1 MKHRTLT
8 AATFA
13 LGLAASTAPA
23 AFHVMQ
29 IEQIIGG
36 INGDNTAQAIQ
47 LRLRGGGQTVVS
59 SSRLRAWDAA
69 GLNPVLLI
77 DMTTNVTNGLTG
89 DNILIASA
97 SFNTIMTTAFGAG
110 YVRDFTL
117 TNLIPASYLNGG
129 KVTFETDGGFIY
141 WSLAFGAYT
150 GTNTSGDTTN
160 DADANYG
167 APTVALP
174 TASRQGVRFTGAA
187 SALSTTNV
195 ADYALTA
202 DPASVRNNARTS
214 YVVAP
219 EPTSAALLAAG
230 ALGLGGLAFSRRRRS

>member
-1 MKHRTLT
+1 MKLHTLSALALT
-8 AATFA
+8 ALAT
-13 LGLAASTAPA
+13 SAPA

-29 IEQIIGG
+29 IEQVIGG
-36 INGDNTAQAIQ
+36 INGENTAQAIQ
-47 LRLRGGGQTVVS
+47 LRLRSGGQTQVGNA
-59 SSRLRAWDAA
+59 RIRAWDAA
-69 GLNPVLLI
+69 GLNPVLLV
-77 DMTTNVTNGLTG
+77 DMATAVGNGTTG
-89 DNILIASA
+89 DNILFASA
-97 SFNTIMTTAFGAG
+97 SFNSIMTTAFGAG
-110 YVRDFTL
+110 YVKDFTL

-141 WSLAFGAYT
+141 YSLAFGAYT

-167 APTVALP
+167 SPTIALP

-202 DPASVRNNARTS
+202 DPATVRNNARTS

-219 EPTSAALLAAG
+219 EPGSAAVLLAG
-230 ALGLGGLAFSRRRRS
+230 GLGLAGMAFARRRRS